1 MSEPVERAYYAVIPA
16 HVRYDRALKPNA
28 KLLYGELT
36 ALCNQTGYCWAS
48 NDYFAQ
54 LYGLTAETISRLI
67 AQLEQRGYIRCE
79 MEATDKGSRRR
90 IYAGCFL
97 VEPGG
102 VDKNVKTP
110 LDEKVKDPLDKKVK
124 QNITSNNNT
133 IPPKAPQGGQ
143 DAPRKRRD
151 KSVPAWKPERFES
164 FWACYP
170 RKEDRVGA
178 VREWDRLRPDDA
190 LLAVMGRAL
199 RAQMSGELWRRG
211 VGIPYACRWL
221 KNRRWEDPPPEAY
234 SGPPGGAP
242 SSRVVENEKVPSW

>member
-79 MEATDKGSRRR
+79 MEVTDKGSRRR

-190 LLAVMGRAL
+190 LLAAMGWAL

>member
-1 MSEPVERAYYAVIPA
+1 MISEPVERAYYAVIPA
-16 HVRYDRALKPNA
+16 QVRYDRALKPNA

-110 LDEKVKDPLDKKVK
+110 LDEKIKDPLDKKVK

-133 IPPKAPQGGQ
+133 IPPKAPQGGRRGKYQ
-143 DAPRKRRD
+143 LTEEARAMLNAYVAGDRALAEAMSAFMEMRTAKRAVNSARAIRLLLAD
-151 KSVPAWKPERFES
+151 LERMSNGEREVKLALLRQSTVNAWKGIFPLRGSQPGPES
-164 FWACYP
+164 P
-170 RKEDRVGA
+170 
-178 VREWDRLRPDDA
+178 
-190 LLAVMGRAL
+190 
-199 RAQMSGELWRRG
+199 
-211 VGIPYACRWL
+211 
-221 KNRRWEDPPPEAY
+221 
-234 SGPPGGAP
+234 
-242 SSRVVENEKVPSW
+242 SRVLENEKVPSW